1 MGEAGLPD
9 HPWITRRKLD
19 VGEYHK
25 LAEAG
30 ILGEDDRVELIEG
43 ELIEM
48 APIGSPHAGTVNALT
63 QLLVMGVAG
72 QAIVAVQNPVHLGDM
87 SEPQPDFALL
97 RPRAD
102 HYRSATPTAADVLL
116 LIEVADA
123 SGRYDRSV
131 KLPLYARHGIPEV
144 WIVDIGGR
152 TIEAHREPGPRGYRE
167 VLRPA
172 GGEALSPQLLPELR
186 LTPAAILG

>member
-1 MGEAGLPD
+1 
-9 HPWITRRKLD
+9 
-19 VGEYHK
+19 
-25 LAEAG
+25 
-30 ILGEDDRVELIEG
+30 
-43 ELIEM
+43 
-48 APIGSPHAGTVNALT
+48 
-63 QLLVMGVAG
+63 
-72 QAIVAVQNPVHLGDM
+72 M

-131 KLPLYARHGIPEV
+131 KLPPYARHGIPEV
-144 WIVDIGGR
+144 WIVDIAAR
-152 TIEAHREPGPRGYRE
+152 LVEAHRQPGPDGYRE
-167 VLRPA
+167 ILRPA
-172 GGEALSPQLLPELR
+172 AGEPLAPRLLPDLR